1 VHHRITTCPAASNR
15 SRRPSISCHDNT
27 HEQAVE
33 ERIAEHFK
41 KQLHRSRSRSAPKW
55 VSWRVISMLIA
66 CGRLGGRTDLCPYG
80 LVGGDTH
87 RNQVNAGFNVSECS
101 AGLETTTEG
110 KKLLRY
116 AVLEMCNNA

>member
-1 VHHRITTCPAASNR
+1 
-15 SRRPSISCHDNT
+15 
-27 HEQAVE
+27 
-33 ERIAEHFK
+33 
-41 KQLHRSRSRSAPKW
+41 
-55 VSWRVISMLIA
+55 MLIA